1 MVAIFYR
8 YMYLRKGGR
17 VKKNTCICGGKE
29 AHAAYMQS
37 AVTTTRS
44 SAAASKCV
52 PENKN
57 VAKVRAEGKNITF
70 TYILLHIYFFGNRV
84 ERKVHI
90 SDCIID

>member
-1 MVAIFYR
+1 MCVCLYVCLFVSVLKAYLARFLYTLVAFFYR

-17 VKKNTCICGGKE
+17 VKKNTCICGLKE

-57 VAKVRAEGKNITF
+57 VAKVCAEEKN
-70 TYILLHIYFFGNRV
+70 
-84 ERKVHI
+84 K
-90 SDCIID
+90 